1 MAGGYRLSAG
11 SELPPLLRDDA
22 EAVAVAV
29 GLRTAASGSVA
40 GIEETSVRA
49 LAKLEQVL
57 PSRLRRRVSAL
68 GDATW
73 AFGIDGPQIDAD
85 LLVTL
90 AGACRDSAR
99 LQFAYVARDDK
110 TTKRSAEPAAVVYSG
125 YRWYHAPASEAGPRI
140 PKRYAT
146 VEPDGEDACIVAT
159 VGSWTRS
166 FLVWTALLDAPVEVL
181 DPPELAEAARTL
193 VARLT
198 AAT

>member
-11 SELPPLLRDDA
+11 SELPPLLLDDA

-125 YRWYHAPASEAGPRI
+125 YRWYHAPASEAG
-140 PKRYAT
+140 
-146 VEPDGEDACIVAT
+146 
-159 VGSWTRS
+159 GSWTRS